1 MRIGS
6 LGDVVDGVQP
16 VIAGPE
22 KAPIKANV
30 YGIANEATEGIP
42 DNRKAQGFAQFDQN
56 LRNAGKQ
63 SMALKYTSSFDVVN
77 DNIHK
82 ELRT

>member
-42 DNRKAQGFAQFDQN
+42 DNRKAQGFA
-56 LRNAGKQ
+56 
-63 SMALKYTSSFDVVN
+63 
-77 DNIHK
+77 
-82 ELRT
+82 